1 MYGVVEME
9 RFIPGRNYV
18 SMDQWGKPKKDVYT
32 CTRRSES
39 YVYFTKN
46 KGWTEIRRK
55 PYEGWH
61 EEEVKIDKG
70 EGSRIRGI
78 KNYVTVLRADKYT

>member
-1 MYGVVEME
+1 ME
-9 RFIPGRNYV
+9 KFIPGRNYIAV
-18 SMDQWGKPKKDVYT
+18 DQWGKPKKEVYT

-46 KGWTEIRRK
+46 KGRTEIRRK

-61 EEEVKIDKG
+61 EEEVEIDKG

-78 KNYVTVLRADKYT
+78 RNYVVKLHASKYL